1 MTTYGLLVGLEAAQD
16 QEATVERFLEQAL
29 PLVRAESEALAWF
42 AVRFRRYHYGIFDVF
57 PDEAARERHVH
68 GPVAQALGER
78 AALFAKAPRFQ
89 RVEILAQKLPPELPI
104 EGDRKGLLV
113 RVTPHRG
120 REAELAD
127 FMRATR
133 SIVDK
138 EPATTAWFAMR
149 FENGDLGFFDAFTD
163 SRARRKHLLG
173 KAPRELVKRFRL
185 LGGIPRTTL
194 LDVQAETFA
203 A

>member
-1 MTTYGLLVGLEAAQD
+1 MTTCGLLVILEAASEH
-16 QEATVERFLEQAL
+16 EAAVERFLEHAM
-29 PLVRAESEALAWF
+29 PMVRTESEALAWF

-78 AALFAKAPRFQ
+78 GPLFATAPVFH
-89 RVEILAQKLPPELPI
+89 RVEILASKLPPDLPI
-104 EGDRKGLLV
+104 EADRKGLLV

-120 REAELAD
+120 RAAELAD

-138 EPATTAWFAMR
+138 EPATTAWFALR
-149 FENGDLGFFDAFTD
+149 FENGDLGFFDAFTG
-163 SRARRKHLLG
+163 SRARRKHLMG
-173 KAPRELVKRFRL
+173 KAPRELVKHFRL

-194 LDVQAETFA
+194 LDVKAETFA